1 MLNHLSIIIMR
12 NLFILSVTVS
22 LLLWT
27 SVPVIG
33 QTREINMGE
42 IVRQSDREVKLI
54 SILSSDKAV
63 QNRII
68 TAFNLHGAYAIK
80 PSGQSNFTFRFIP
93 VGSDRM
99 QLAIESGNPLK
110 TQYTETVSGRDREE
124 AALRAAD
131 LAVFKTLGVPG
142 FFTGKLA
149 FVGDRSGHS
158 EIYTTDLLFT
168 RVRQITRD
176 QSHSVLP
183 HWSPDASRINYTSYY
198 RNGFPDIY
206 TIDLATLQ
214 RNTMASFKGTNMG
227 GEYNP
232 RGTEVAMVLSGTGNT
247 EIYIGNS
254 LGRNLRRI
262 TRSPAVESDPTWS
275 PNGERIAF
283 TSNRLG
289 KPQLFEV
296 STRGGD
302 AKRIPTNNSGNCTE
316 PTWNPRHANII
327 AFTAAVGK
335 EFEIALFDFN
345 KKQSRWL
352 TRGAG
357 DAIEPCWT
365 QDGRHLVYT
374 ARTKKSRRL
383 ILIDTVTG
391 KMQRLSPDNLGNV
404 FQAAY
409 VSSR

>member
-1 MLNHLSIIIMR
+1 MKSLYII
-12 NLFILSVTVS
+12 LVTVS

-27 SVPVIG
+27 SDSVIG
-33 QTREINMGE
+33 QMREINMGE

-54 SILSSDKAV
+54 SIISSDKAV

-68 TAFNLHGAYAIK
+68 KAFNLHGAYAIK
-80 PSGQSNFTFRFIP
+80 PSGQSSFTFRFIP
-93 VGSDRM
+93 VGSDRI
-99 QLAIESGNPLK
+99 QLAIESGKPLI
-110 TQYTETVSGRDREE
+110 TQYTETVSGSDREE

-131 LAVFKTLGVPG
+131 LAVFKTLGAPG

-149 FVGDRSGHS
+149 FVGDRSGHN

-168 RVRQITRD
+168 RVRQITHD
-176 QSHSVLP
+176 KSQSVLP
-183 HWSPDASRINYTSYY
+183 HWSPDGSRINYTSYY

-206 TIDLATLQ
+206 SIDMATLQ
-214 RNTMASFKGTNMG
+214 RNTMASFKGTNTG
-227 GEYNP
+227 GEYNS
-232 RGTEVAMVLSGTGNT
+232 RGTEMAMVLSGTGNT

-296 STRGGD
+296 STKGGN

-316 PTWNPRHANII
+316 PSWNPRDANII

-335 EFEIALFDFN
+335 EFEIALFDFD

-365 QDGRHLVYT
+365 QDGRHLIYT

-409 VSSR
+409 VSTR